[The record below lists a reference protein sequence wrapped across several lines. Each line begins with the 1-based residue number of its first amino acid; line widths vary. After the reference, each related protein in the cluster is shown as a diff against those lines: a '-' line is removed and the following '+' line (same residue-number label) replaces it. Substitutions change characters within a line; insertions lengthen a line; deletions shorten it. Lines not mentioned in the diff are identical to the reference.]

1 MLHEVLLTLAGYSD
15 NFLNQLMENDSF
27 LDPSESML
35 IKRILNVASG
45 YAALK
50 TFIDNNIYIIGAD
63 RALSDTCS
71 GKEEAQR
78 PGVYLQ
84 AFCNGLNEVL
94 VPYHNDIVKLE
105 EKALEDPYLSLL
117 TVVSKVEEYTKLFEV
132 LNSMIKQ
139 ISGQHI
145 HGCQILDFLHRE
157 VICSVND
164 VKEPLTC
171 IIQCCHV
178 VFFKQL
184 SSWLLYGQLTDQY
197 AEFFIHHA
205 SDTQGTSTSTTL
217 DSFSSQDI
225 NEMLS
230 MESRKSSRD
239 DSLHRYAIQY
249 TMLPSYIIPS
259 LAQKILFTGDT
270 ILMFGCEPRE
280 RSETVSFTSKYFT
293 SIWGEREQEFS
304 KKLQSLQAMKTFNHM
319 EFEKTIDE
327 FRSFVTE
334 HLWKLAVEEAELFL
348 QLKLMKDFF
357 LLGRGELFLEFIR
370 QAAGILQNPPI
381 STSTRDVNQAF
392 HIAAR
397 KILIN
402 DDTIDKFKFML
413 LGKGNTEVDD
423 SKGSCWH
430 LLTLTYKVSWPLHL
444 LFDSVT
450 LDNYSKLF
458 CFLLFVKKT
467 QLDLHNVWMNH
478 MECKTRCVYESEPAV
493 WHLRNRLMFLVDN
506 LQYYLQVDVLES
518 QYTLLQ
524 SAVQATKDFEQIQ
537 KAHTL
542 FQANILSQTFLLAD
556 KISNGSETK
565 PNPVQLTLAKVLDL
579 CDKFCTNLC
588 MWGNDIKEP
597 QLLQL
602 HNMVQEYEN
611 LVMYLLQL
619 LSDLSLHPCGSHLSQ
634 LLLRLDFN
642 RWFSKERNATSSSV
656 IDNSF

>member
-1 MLHEVLLTLAGYSD
+1 MLHEVLLSLVGYSD

-27 LDPSESML
+27 LDPCESML
-35 IKRILNVASG
+35 IKRILNVASR

-50 TFIDNNIYIIGAD
+50 TFIDNNISVIGAD
-63 RALSDTCS
+63 RAVHDTCN
-71 GKEEAQR
+71 GKEETPR

-94 VPYHNDIVKLE
+94 VPYRNEIVKLE
-105 EKALEDPYLSLL
+105 EKALEDPYLPLL

-139 ISGQHI
+139 ISEQHI

-164 VKEPLTC
+164 VKEPLKC

-184 SSWLLYGQLTDQY
+184 CSWLLYGQLIDQY
-197 AEFFIHHA
+197 DEFFIHPA

-225 NEMLS
+225 HEMLS
-230 MESRKSSRD
+230 AEPRKSSKE
-239 DSLHRYAIQY
+239 LHRYAIQY

-259 LAQKILFTGDT
+259 LARKVLFIGDT
-270 ILMFGCEPRE
+270 ILMFGCEPKE
-280 RSETVSFTSKYFT
+280 RSGTIALTSKYIT
-293 SIWGEREQEFS
+293 SVWGEREEEFS

-327 FRSFVTE
+327 FHSCVTE

-357 LLGRGELFLEFIR
+357 LLGRGELFLEFIQ
-370 QAAGILQNPPI
+370 QAAGILQNPPV

-402 DDTIDKFKFML
+402 DDTIEKFRFML
-413 LGKGNTEVDD
+413 PGKGDTEVDI
-423 SKGSCWH
+423 KGNCWH
-430 LLTLTYKVSWPLHL
+430 LLRLTYKVSWPLHL
-444 LFDSVT
+444 LFDSVA
-450 LDNYSKLF
+450 LDNYNKLF
-458 CFLLFVKKT
+458 CFLLCVKKT
-467 QLDLHNVWMNH
+467 QLDLHNVWRNH
-478 MECKTRCVYESEPAV
+478 MQRKTQCVHESEPSV

-542 FQANILSQTFLLAD
+542 FQANILSQTFLFAD
-556 KISNGSETK
+556 KVSSGSETK
-565 PNPVQLTLAKVLDL
+565 PNPVQLVLTKVLDL
-579 CDKFCTNLC
+579 CEKFCTNLC
-588 MWGNDIKEP
+588 MWGNDIQESH
-597 QLLQL
+597 LLQL
-602 HNMVQEYEN
+602 QDMEQEYEA

-642 RWFSKERNATSSSV
+642 RWFSKERNVTSSV
-656 IDNSF
+656 IDDSM